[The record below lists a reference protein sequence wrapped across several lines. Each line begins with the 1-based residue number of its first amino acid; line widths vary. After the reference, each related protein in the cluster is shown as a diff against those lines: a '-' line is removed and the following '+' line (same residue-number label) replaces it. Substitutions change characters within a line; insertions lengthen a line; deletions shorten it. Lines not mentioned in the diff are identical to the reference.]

1 MTQEAVQGSLNPR
14 ASTAPRSQVVRGF
27 LATKTYTTVV
37 FAVGLLML
45 GGFAAGLLND
55 HFRALVMRHMSL
67 FDVAVSLVILV
78 LVVVGTRRLAVG
90 ARIAERTGLFIFVA
104 LPVVIVVVTAAMLT
118 VSNEWQL
125 MTLRVVFLSVVIFL
139 PAIMWWLFIASQK
152 ASLLNEFLTNLD
164 RFGLLASD
172 TAPTVAPP
180 KLQEDARTARV
191 RSYLKKFEASFGDLP
206 DQVYDDVLDGR
217 FCDYGR
223 DDVEPSALSTSTV
236 PVALATAV
244 IAVGWL
250 LILPPHGVNP
260 TSDTPPVWLHT
271 LEPTVTPVTLAFLGA
286 YFFSIQM
293 LFRRYARRDLR
304 GSAYVTVIMR
314 IILAMIGIWVL
325 SAIGPGIGVDDDWQ
339 LLLIGFVV
347 GVFPQ
352 VLWQIVRSTFA
363 TVFHR
368 ALPSMQADLSLDMLD
383 GLTVWHEAR
392 LEEEDVENVPNMATA
407 DIVELLVSTRFP
419 AERIVAWVD
428 QAILLTQLGSST
440 SAGGRRTALAA
451 DLEDDRETGRGDGDI
466 GLPAADL
473 LAKHGIRTA
482 SQLIAVTDSVKG
494 SSARKKE
501 LYATLQ
507 DPRVIPNVPALLAAI
522 RHNDNLL
529 LIRTWHES
537 RTSLAAAICAH

>member
-1 MTQEAVQGSLNPR
+1 MSHDAVHGAYASR
-14 ASTAPRSQVVRGF
+14 ASTSPRSEVVRGF

-37 FAVGLLML
+37 FTIGLMLL
-45 GGFAAGLLND
+45 GGFGVSLLND
-55 HFRALVMRHMSL
+55 PFRRLVKDHLSL
-67 FDVAVSLVILV
+67 FDVAVSLVVLL

-104 LPVVIVVVTAAMLT
+104 LPVVIAVVTAAMLT
-118 VSNEWQL
+118 VSAEWQL

-164 RFGLLASD
+164 RFGLLAGQSAG
-172 TAPTVAPP
+172 TGVLSAVP
-180 KLQEDARTARV
+180 EDARTARV

-206 DQVYDDVLDGR
+206 DKVYDDVLEGR

-250 LILPPHGVNP
+250 LILPPHGVDP
-260 TSDTPPVWLHT
+260 ASHVPPVWLHT
-271 LEPTVTPVTLAFLGA
+271 LEPSVTPVTLAFLGA

-325 SAIGPGIGVDDDWQ
+325 SAVGPGIGVSDQWQ

-352 VLWQIVRSTFA
+352 VLWQIVRSAFA
-363 TVFHR
+363 NVFHR
-368 ALPSMQADLSLDMLD
+368 ALPSMQAELSLDLLD

-419 AERIVAWVD
+419 AERIVSWVD
-428 QAILLTQLGSST
+428 QAILLTQLGTTSAISGRCSAGESST
-440 SAGGRRTALAA
+440 GWPGI
-451 DLEDDRETGRGDGDI
+451 DRGKEGVAR
-466 GLPAADL
+466 PAADL

-482 SQLIAVTDSVKG
+482 SQLIAVADATAHSPAQKRALL
-494 SSARKKE
+494 S
-501 LYATLQ
+501 TLQ
-507 DPRVIPNVPALLAAI
+507 DREVLPNLQSLLSVIRN
-522 RHNDNLL
+522 NDNLR
-529 LIRTWHES
+529 LILTWHYAQTGNV
-537 RTSLAAAICAH
+537 RAA